1 MSSQPNAIVLHL
13 LIKYILAFR
22 EELLYSRIRSSQWY
36 VWYRTIL
43 NQMPPH
49 SLTSGLFLSIILIQT
64 FDGPSRATLGR
75 RHRTV
80 QNEV

>member
-43 NQMPPH
+43 NQIPPH
-49 SLTSGLFLSIILIQT
+49 SLTSSLFLSIILIQT
-64 FDGPSRATLGR
+64 CDGPSRATLGR